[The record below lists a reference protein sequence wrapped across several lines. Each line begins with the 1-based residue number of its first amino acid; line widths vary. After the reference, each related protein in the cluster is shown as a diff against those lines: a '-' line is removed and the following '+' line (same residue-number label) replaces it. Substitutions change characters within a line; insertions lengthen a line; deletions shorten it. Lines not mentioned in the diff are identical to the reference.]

1 MPRRGLLRSD
11 GRLPGF
17 PSPTTKAD
25 SMSLVVIENCDLTF
39 GGRTIFSGLN
49 LRIGEEDRIGLVG
62 RNGSGKSSLLRVLV
76 GQQEV
81 DRGAVRK
88 AGTIRIGYLPQ
99 ELEVG
104 GGKTL
109 LDSVLSSVPGRALLE
124 ETLDLV
130 EHELAEATTEAE
142 QMELSEKLATLHD
155 DLAHFDTN
163 YSPHEAHR
171 ILDGL
176 GFRAGD
182 ATRDLSEFSGGWK
195 MRGVMASLL
204 FQKPDLLLMDEPT
217 NHLDVTTV
225 GWLGDF
231 LKRYR
236 NAMILICH
244 DRDFLNEQ
252 VTRIV
257 SYEAEGVRQYNGNYE
272 DYKRQRAE
280 EAEILERR
288 ASNQAR
294 FREQTERFISRF
306 RAQATKAAAVQSR
319 VKALEKLDDIVL
331 LGSERSLRFRF
342 PPCERAGVDTV
353 TLNDLGHS
361 YGDVKVFEHAEGV
374 VRRGDKVA
382 IIGPNG
388 AGKTTLLKI
397 LAGEMQPASGNFKL
411 GHNVKVGY
419 YAQHVTE
426 KLDLRNS
433 VFDEVWQN
441 SAFDDLTQVRS
452 VLGTFLFSAD
462 DVDKK
467 IGVLSGGEKA
477 RVALARLMVDPGN
490 LLLMDEPTNHL
501 DLESSEALADALATY
516 DGTLIFVSHNRSFVR
531 HLATRIWYVHDGLV
545 EEFPGTM
552 DEFLYHLAQERS
564 RADKQGKSDRQQAK
578 SDLREAKA
586 EQQLARADA
595 KAGKGADG
603 ASAESQPA
611 AQSAA
616 RAATPA
622 SKEDKAR
629 DRARDR
635 EQQKKRRELEKRVAD
650 YEKRIA
656 ELETLQASRS
666 TELSQPDVYADQARY
681 GTLLRGFTEDQKKL
695 EELMLRWEQA
705 QAEVAQLDGAGG

>member
-1 MPRRGLLRSD
+1 
-11 GRLPGF
+11 
-17 PSPTTKAD
+17 
-25 SMSLVVIENCDLTF
+25 MSLVVIENCELSF
-39 GGRTIFSGLN
+39 GGRTIFSDLN

-76 GQQEV
+76 GQQEP

-88 AGTIRIGYLPQ
+88 AGTIRVGYLPQ
-99 ELEVG
+99 ELEVA
-104 GGKTL
+104 GGKSL
-109 LDSVLSSVPGRALLE
+109 IDSILSSVPGRARLE

-155 DLAHFDTN
+155 DLSHFDTN

-182 ATRDLSEFSGGWK
+182 AQRDLSEFSGGWK

-217 NHLDVTTV
+217 NHLDVATV

-288 ASNQAR
+288 AANQAR

-319 VKALEKLDDIVL
+319 VKALEKLDDITL
-331 LGSERSLRFRF
+331 LGTERSLRFRF
-342 PPCERAGVDTV
+342 PPCERAGVDSV
-353 TLNDLGHS
+353 TLDNLGHH
-361 YGDVKVFEHAEGV
+361 YGPVKVFDHADGI

-397 LAGEMQPASGNFKL
+397 LAGEITPAEGGFKL

-426 KLDLRNS
+426 KLDVRRT

-441 SAFDDLTQVRS
+441 SAFDDLTRVRS
-452 VLGTFLFSAD
+452 ILGTFLFSDD

-467 IGVLSGGEKA
+467 IAVLSGGEKA
-477 RVALARLMVDPGN
+477 RVALARLMADPGN
-490 LLLMDEPTNHL
+490 LMLMDEPTNHL
-501 DLESSEALADALATY
+501 DLESSEALAAALSTY

-531 HLATRIWYVHDGLV
+531 HLATRIWHVHDGIV

-552 DEFLYHLAQERS
+552 DEFLYHLAQQRS
-564 RADKQGKSDRQQAK
+564 G
-578 SDLREAKA
+578 A
-586 EQQLARADA
+586 E
-595 KAGKGADG
+595 KAGKAEKAAGKAADKAAAAGKPAAAVAG
-603 ASAESQPA
+603 AS
-611 AQSAA
+611 
-616 RAATPA
+616 TPA
-622 SKEDKAR
+622 TTAPIKSATKPVTKEDKAR
-629 DRARDR
+629 ERAKDKEAQKARRD
-635 EQQKKRRELEKRVAD
+635 LEKRVQD
-650 YEKRIA
+650 HEKRIA
-656 ELETLQASRS
+656 ELEAEQAARS
-666 TELSQPDVYADQARY
+666 AQLSDPDAYADQQRY
-681 GTLLRGFTEDQKKL
+681 GTLVSAYTEDQKKL
-695 EELMLRWEQA
+695 EELMLRWEQG
-705 QAEVAQLDGAGG
+705 QAELAKLDA

>member
-1 MPRRGLLRSD
+1 
-11 GRLPGF
+11 
-17 PSPTTKAD
+17 
-25 SMSLVVIENCDLTF
+25 MSLVVLENCDLSF
-39 GGRTIFSGLN
+39 GGRTIFTGLN
-49 LRIGEEDRIGLVG
+49 LRLGEEDRIGLVG
-62 RNGSGKSSLLRVLV
+62 RNGSGKSSLMRVLV
-76 GQQEV
+76 GQQEL
-81 DRGAVRK
+81 DRGSVRK
-88 AGTIRIGYLPQ
+88 AGAMRIGYLPQ
-99 ELEVG
+99 EVEVHG
-104 GGKTL
+104 GRTL
-109 LDSVLSSVPGRALLE
+109 LESVLSSVPGRAALE
-124 ETLDLV
+124 DTLEVV
-130 EHELAEATTEAE
+130 EHELAEATTESE
-142 QMELSEKLATLHD
+142 QMELAEKLATLHD

-182 ATRDLSEFSGGWK
+182 AGRDLSEFSGGWK

-225 GWLGDF
+225 GWLADF

-257 SYEAEGVRQYNGNYE
+257 SYEPEGVRQYNGNYE

-288 ASNQAR
+288 LANQQR
-294 FREQTERFISRF
+294 FREQTERFITRF
-306 RAQATKAAAVQSR
+306 RAQANKAAAVQSR
-319 VKALEKLDDIVL
+319 VKKLEKLEDITL
-331 LGSERSLRFRF
+331 LGSDKTMRFRF
-342 PPCERAGVDTV
+342 PPCERAGTDTV
-353 TLNDLGHS
+353 VLDGLGHR
-361 YGDVKVFEHAEGV
+361 YGDVRVFEHADGI

-388 AGKTTLLKI
+388 AGKTTLLRI
-397 LAGEMQPASGNFKL
+397 LAGEIRPAAGGFKL

-426 KLDLRNS
+426 KLDVRNS
-433 VFDEVWQN
+433 IFDEVWQN
-441 SAFDDLTQVRS
+441 SAYDDLTQVRS
-452 VLGTFLFSAD
+452 VLGTFLFSDD

-501 DLESSEALADALATY
+501 DLESSEALAEALETY

-531 HLATRIWYVHDGLV
+531 HLATRIWYVHEGVV

-564 RADKQGKSDRQQAK
+564 RAEKAPRGGG
-578 SDLREAKA
+578 EGAKA
-586 EQQLARADA
+586 AAQE
-595 KAGKGADG
+595 KAGKVAKSGPVEAPPPG
-603 ASAESQPA
+603 ASPGP
-611 AQSAA
+611 SA
-616 RAATPA
+616 PA
-622 SKEDKAR
+622 SKED
-629 DRARDR
+629 RARER
-635 EQQKKRRELEKRVAD
+635 QKDKDLQRKRRDLEKRVAD

-656 ELETLQASRS
+656 ELESQQAARS
-666 TELSQPDVYADQARY
+666 GELSQPEVYADQQRY
-681 GTLLRGFTEDQKKL
+681 GTLLKGFTEDQKKL

-705 QAEVAQLDGAGG
+705 QAELVALDG

>member
-1 MPRRGLLRSD
+1 
-11 GRLPGF
+11 
-17 PSPTTKAD
+17 
-25 SMSLVVIENCDLTF
+25 MSLVVIENCDLLF
-39 GGRTIFSGLN
+39 GARPIFTDLN
-49 LRIGEEDRIGLVG
+49 LRIGEEDRIGLIG

-81 DRGAVRK
+81 DRGAVRR
-88 AGTIRIGYLPQ
+88 AGTIRVGYLPQ
-99 ELEVG
+99 ELEVA

-109 LDSVLSSVPGRALLE
+109 LDSVLSSVPGRARLE
-124 ETLDLV
+124 ETLELV
-130 EHELAEATTEAE
+130 EHELAEATTVEE

-155 DLAHFDTN
+155 DLSHFDTN

-176 GFRAGD
+176 GFKTGD

-225 GWLGDF
+225 GWLADF

-236 NAMILICH
+236 NALILICH

-252 VTRIV
+252 ISRIV
-257 SYEAEGVRQYNGNYE
+257 SYEPEGVRQYSGNYE

-288 ASNQAR
+288 AANQAR
-294 FREQTERFISRF
+294 IREQTERFITRF
-306 RAQATKAAAVQSR
+306 RAQANKAAAVQSR
-319 VKALEKLDDIVL
+319 VKTLAKMDDITL
-331 LGSERSLRFRF
+331 LTTEKSLRFKF

-353 TLNDLGHS
+353 QLQDLGHS
-361 YGDVKVFEHAEGV
+361 YGSHEVFQHADGI

-388 AGKTTLLKI
+388 AGKTTLLRI
-397 LAGEMQPASGNFKL
+397 LAGEIPAATGSFKL

-426 KLDLRNS
+426 KLDVRNTI
-433 VFDEVWQN
+433 FDEVWQN
-441 SAFDDLTQVRS
+441 SAVPEITQVRN
-452 VLGTFLFSAD
+452 VLGTFLFSDD

-467 IGVLSGGEKA
+467 IAVLSGGEKA

-501 DLESSEALADALATY
+501 DLESSEALAEALETY
-516 DGTLIFVSHNRSFVR
+516 DGTLVFVSHNRSFVR
-531 HLATRIWYVHDGLV
+531 HLATRVWYVHDGMV

-552 DEFLYHLAQERS
+552 DEFLYHLAQQRS
-564 RADKQGKSDRQQAK
+564 RAEKAERGVKA
-578 SDLREAKA
+578 EAKA
-586 EQQLARADA
+586 ERAEAAASA
-595 KAGKGADG
+595 KAAAASNGGAT
-603 ASAESQPA
+603 AAAKPQVAAPA
-611 AQSAA
+611 
-616 RAATPA
+616 T
-622 SKEDKAR
+622 KEDRAR
-629 DRARDR
+629 DRARER
-635 EQQKKRRELEKRVAD
+635 ELQNKRRAIEKKVQD

-656 ELETLQASRS
+656 DLETLQAGRS
-666 TELSQPDVYADQARY
+666 TELSQPDVYADQAKY
-681 GTLLRGFTEDQKKL
+681 GSLLSAYTEDQKKL

-705 QAEVAQLDGAGG
+705 QAELGDAK

>member
-1 MPRRGLLRSD
+1 
-11 GRLPGF
+11 
-17 PSPTTKAD
+17 
-25 SMSLVVIENCDLTF
+25 MSLVVIENCDLTF

-88 AGTIRIGYLPQ
+88 AGTIRVGYLPQ

-155 DLAHFDTN
+155 DLSHFDTN

-176 GFRAGD
+176 GFKTGD
-182 ATRDLSEFSGGWK
+182 ASRDLSEFSGGWK

-225 GWLGDF
+225 GWLADF

-236 NAMILICH
+236 NALILICH

-252 VTRIV
+252 ISRIV
-257 SYEAEGVRQYNGNYE
+257 SYEVEGVRQYGGNYE

-288 ASNQAR
+288 AANQAR

-331 LGSERSLRFRF
+331 QGSERSLRFRF
-342 PPCERAGVDTV
+342 PPSERAGVDTV
-353 TLNDLGHS
+353 TLNDLGHA
-361 YGDVKVFEHAEGV
+361 YGSVKVFEHAEGV
-374 VRRGDKVA
+374 VRRGEKVA

-397 LAGEMQPASGNFKL
+397 LAGEMQPVRGDFKL

-426 KLDLRNS
+426 RLDVRNS
-433 VFDEVWQN
+433 VFDEVWHN

-501 DLESSEALADALATY
+501 DLESSESLADALATY

-531 HLATRIWYVHDGLV
+531 HLATRIWYVHDGVV

-552 DEFLYHLAQERS
+552 DEFLYHLAQERT
-564 RADKQGKSDRQQAK
+564 RAEKQGRSD
-578 SDLREAKA
+578 
-586 EQQLARADA
+586 RADA
-595 KAGKGADG
+595 KAERQQAKTDGIEATQQAARDAGSGAAVAK
-603 ASAESQPA
+603 ASGPAVAKVAVPRPA
-611 AQSAA
+611 A
-616 RAATPA
+616 PL

-629 DRARDR
+629 DRAKDR
-635 EQQKKRRELEKRVAD
+635 EQQKKRRDLEKRVAD

-666 TELSQPDVYADQARY
+666 TELSQPEIYADQDRY

-705 QAEVAQLDGAGG
+705 QAEFAAIDA

>member
-1 MPRRGLLRSD
+1 
-11 GRLPGF
+11 
-17 PSPTTKAD
+17 
-25 SMSLVVIENCDLTF
+25 MSLVVIENCDLLF
-39 GGRTIFSGLN
+39 GARPIFSDLN
-49 LRIGEEDRIGLVG
+49 LRIGEEDRIGLIG

-76 GQQEV
+76 GQQEI
-81 DRGAVRK
+81 DRGAVRR
-88 AGTIRIGYLPQ
+88 AGTIRVGYLPQ
-99 ELEVG
+99 ELEVA

-109 LDSVLSSVPGRALLE
+109 LDSVLSSVPGRARLE
-124 ETLDLV
+124 ETLELV
-130 EHELAEATTEAE
+130 EHELAEATTEDE

-155 DLAHFDTN
+155 DLSHFDTN

-176 GFRAGD
+176 GFKTGD

-225 GWLGDF
+225 GWLADF

-252 VTRIV
+252 VSRIV
-257 SYEAEGVRQYNGNYE
+257 SYEPEGVRQYSGNYE
-272 DYKRQRAE
+272 DYKRQRSE

-288 ASNQAR
+288 AVNQAR
-294 FREQTERFISRF
+294 IREQTERFITRF
-306 RAQATKAAAVQSR
+306 RAQANKAAAVQSR
-319 VKALEKLDDIVL
+319 VKTLEKMEDVTL
-331 LGSERSLRFRF
+331 LTTEKSLRFKF
-342 PPCERAGVDTV
+342 PPCERAGIDTV
-353 TLNDLGHS
+353 IVNDLGHS
-361 YGDVKVFEHAEGV
+361 YGSHKVFEHAEGV

-388 AGKTTLLKI
+388 AGKTTLLRI
-397 LAGEMQPASGNFKL
+397 LAGEIPATSGSFKL

-426 KLDLRNS
+426 KLDLRNTI
-433 VFDEVWQN
+433 FDEVWQN
-441 SAFDDLTQVRS
+441 CAVPDVTQVRN
-452 VLGTFLFSAD
+452 VLGTFLFSND

-467 IGVLSGGEKA
+467 IAVLSGGEKA

-501 DLESSEALADALATY
+501 DLESSEALAEALETY
-516 DGTLIFVSHNRSFVR
+516 DGTLVFVSHNRSFVR
-531 HLATRIWYVHDGLV
+531 HLATRVWYVHDNVV

-552 DEFLYHLAQERS
+552 DEFLYHLAQQRSRTEKTERS
-564 RADKQGKSDRQQAK
+564 GRA
-578 SDLREAKA
+578 E
-586 EQQLARADA
+586 ARAEKAAA
-595 KAGKGADG
+595 KVEAARIGAGKDG
-603 ASAESQPA
+603 KTTLVAQAPRAPVA
-611 AQSAA
+611 AQS
-616 RAATPA
+616 
-622 SKEDKAR
+622 KEDRSR
-629 DRARDR
+629 DRAR
-635 EQQKKRRELEKRVAD
+635 ERELQNRRRGAEKKVQD

-656 ELETLQASRS
+656 ELETLQAGRS
-666 TELSQPDVYADQARY
+666 ADLSQPDVYADQAKY
-681 GTLLRGFTEDQKKL
+681 GALLSSYTEDQKKL

-705 QAEVAQLDGAGG
+705 QAELAGVT

>member
-1 MPRRGLLRSD
+1 
-11 GRLPGF
+11 
-17 PSPTTKAD
+17 
-25 SMSLVVIENCDLTF
+25 MSLVVMEDCELAF
-39 GGRTIFSGLN
+39 GGRSIFSGLN

-76 GQQEV
+76 GQQEM
-81 DRGAVRK
+81 DRGAVRR
-88 AGTIRIGYLPQ
+88 AGAIRIGYLPQ
-99 ELEVG
+99 ELEVAG
-104 GGKTL
+104 GRSL
-109 LDSVLSSVPGRALLE
+109 VDSVLSSVPGRAALE
-124 ETLDLV
+124 STLELV

-142 QMELSEKLATLHD
+142 QMELAEKLATLHD
-155 DLAHFDTN
+155 DVAHFDSN

-176 GFRAGD
+176 GFRSGD
-182 ATRDLSEFSGGWK
+182 ATRDLGEFSGGWK
-195 MRGVMASLL
+195 MRAVMASLL

-225 GWLGDF
+225 GWLADF
-231 LKRYR
+231 LRRYR

-257 SYEAEGVRQYNGNYE
+257 SYEPEGVRQYSGNYE

-288 ASNQAR
+288 AVNQQR
-294 FREQTERFISRF
+294 LRDQTERFIARF
-306 RAQATKAAAVQSR
+306 RAQANKAAAVQSR
-319 VKALEKLDDIVL
+319 VKMLGKLEDVNL
-331 LGSERSLRFRF
+331 LGSERTLRFRF
-342 PPCERAGVDTV
+342 PPCQRAGVDTV
-353 TLNDLGHS
+353 ILGDLGHR
-361 YGDVKVFEHAEGV
+361 YGEIDVFEHAEGI

-388 AGKTTLLKI
+388 AGKTTLLRI
-397 LAGEMQPASGNFKL
+397 LAGEIAPAAGGFRL

-426 KLDLRNS
+426 RLDLRNS

-441 SAFDDLTQVRS
+441 SAYDDLTQVRN
-452 VLGTFLFSAD
+452 VLGTFLFSDD

-467 IGVLSGGEKA
+467 IAVLSGGEKA

-501 DLESSEALADALATY
+501 DLESSEALAEALATY

-531 HLATRIWYVHDGLV
+531 HLATRVWYVHEHVV

-552 DEFLYHLAQERS
+552 DEFLYHLAQQRS
-564 RADKQGKSDRQQAK
+564 GAEKTARA
-578 SDLREAKA
+578 EAKA
-586 EQQLARADA
+586 EKAEA
-595 KAGKGADG
+595 KAGKAAANAGKAAATAVKTGAKGDRQ
-603 ASAESQPA
+603 AANADTQLRKLEAPSAMPPA
-611 AQSAA
+611 AAPVDPRGA
-616 RAATPA
+616 
-622 SKEDKAR
+622 KDEKAR
-629 DRARDR
+629 ERAKDR
-635 EQQKKRRELEKRVAD
+635 EAQRTLRDLEKRVQE
-650 YEKRIA
+650 YEARIA
-656 ELETLQASRS
+656 EIETLQAGRS
-666 TELSQPDVYADQARY
+666 NELSQPEIYADQQRY
-681 GTLLRGFTEDQKKL
+681 GSLLSAYTEDQKKL

-705 QAEVAQLDGAGG
+705 QASLAEIRG

>member
-1 MPRRGLLRSD
+1 
-11 GRLPGF
+11 
-17 PSPTTKAD
+17 
-25 SMSLVVIENCDLTF
+25 MSLVVIENCELSF
-39 GGRTIFSGLN
+39 GGRTIFSDLN
-49 LRIGEEDRIGLVG
+49 LRIGEEDRIGLIG

-76 GQQEV
+76 GQQEP
-81 DRGAVRK
+81 DRGSVRK
-88 AGTIRIGYLPQ
+88 AGTIRVGYLPQ
-99 ELEVG
+99 ELEVAG
-104 GGKTL
+104 GRTL
-109 LDSVLSSVPGRALLE
+109 LDSILSSVPGRARLE

-155 DLAHFDTN
+155 DLSHFDTN

-182 ATRDLSEFSGGWK
+182 AQRDLSEFSGGWK

-217 NHLDVTTV
+217 NHLDVATV

-236 NAMILICH
+236 NALILICH

-252 VTRIV
+252 VSRIV
-257 SYEAEGVRQYNGNYE
+257 SYEPEGVRQYSGNYE

-288 ASNQAR
+288 AANQAR
-294 FREQTERFISRF
+294 LREQTERFIQRF
-306 RAQATKAAAVQSR
+306 RAQANKAAAVQSR
-319 VKALEKLDDIVL
+319 VKQLEKLEDVAL

-342 PPCERAGVDTV
+342 PPCDRAGVDTV
-353 TLNDLGHS
+353 QLQDLGHR
-361 YGDVKVFEHAEGV
+361 YGDVRVFEHADGI

-397 LAGEMQPASGNFKL
+397 LAGEIAPASGGFKL

-426 KLDLRNS
+426 KLDVRRTI
-433 VFDEVWQN
+433 FDEVWQN
-441 SAFDDLTQVRS
+441 SALDDLTRVRS
-452 VLGTFLFSAD
+452 VLGTFLFSDD

-490 LLLMDEPTNHL
+490 LMMMDEPTNHL
-501 DLESSEALADALATY
+501 DLESSEALAEALSTY

-531 HLATRIWYVHDGLV
+531 RLATRIWHVHDGVV

-552 DEFLYHLAQERS
+552 DEFLYHLSQQRS
-564 RADKQGKSDRQQAK
+564 GADK
-578 SDLREAKA
+578 
-586 EQQLARADA
+586 
-595 KAGKGADG
+595 
-603 ASAESQPA
+603 
-611 AQSAA
+611 AA
-616 RAATPA
+616 RAEKAERSAKGAGAAIAASTPA
-622 SKEDKAR
+622 VAPATGGSEGSPVRAASPE
-629 DRARDR
+629 DRAREKARSR
-635 EQQKKRRELEKRVAD
+635 ESQKQRRELEKRVQD

-656 ELETLQASRS
+656 ELETEQAARS
-666 TELSQPDVYADQARY
+666 ADLSHPDVYADRERY
-681 GTLLRGFTEDQKKL
+681 GSLVSSYAEDQKKL
-695 EELMLRWEQA
+695 EELMMRWEQA
-705 QAEVAQLDGAGG
+705 QASLAALDS

>member
-1 MPRRGLLRSD
+1 
-11 GRLPGF
+11 
-17 PSPTTKAD
+17 
-25 SMSLVVIENCDLTF
+25 MSLVVLENSELTF
-39 GGRTIFSGLN
+39 GGRSIYSNLN

-62 RNGSGKSSLLRVLV
+62 RNGSGKSSLLRVIV
-76 GQQEV
+76 GQQEP
-81 DRGAVRK
+81 DRGALRR

-99 ELEVG
+99 ELEVA

-109 LDSVLSSVPGRALLE
+109 LDSVLSSVPGRARLE
-124 ETLDLV
+124 ETLDVV

-155 DLAHFDTN
+155 DLSHFDTN

-176 GFRAGD
+176 GFRTAD
-182 ATRDLSEFSGGWK
+182 ASRDLSEFSGGWK

-225 GWLGDF
+225 GWLADF

-252 VTRIV
+252 VSRIV
-257 SYEAEGVRQYNGNYE
+257 SYEVEGVRQYAGNYE

-288 ASNQAR
+288 AVNQQR
-294 FREQTERFISRF
+294 IREQTERFITRF
-306 RAQATKAAAVQSR
+306 RAQANKAAAVQSR
-319 VKALEKLDDIVL
+319 VKKLEKLEDVVL

-342 PPCERAGVDTV
+342 PPCERAGTDTV
-353 TLNDLGHS
+353 LLEGLGHR
-361 YGDVKVFEHAEGV
+361 YGDVKVFEDAEGI

-388 AGKTTLLKI
+388 AGKTTLLRI
-397 LAGEMQPASGNFKL
+397 LAGEIAPAKGSFRL

-426 KLDLRNS
+426 RLDLRNS
-433 VFDEVWQN
+433 IFDEVWQN
-441 SAFDDLTQVRS
+441 TAYDDLTQVRN
-452 VLGTFLFSAD
+452 VLGTFLFSDD

-467 IGVLSGGEKA
+467 ISVLSGGEKA

-501 DLESSEALADALATY
+501 DLESSEALAAALGTY

-531 HLATRIWYVHDGLV
+531 HLATRIWYVHDNVV

-552 DEFLYHLAQERS
+552 DEFLYHLAEQ
-564 RADKQGKSDRQQAK
+564 RAAAEKAAT
-578 SDLREAKA
+578 REAREEKRQSK
-586 EQQLARADA
+586 ETKESARNAA
-595 KAGKGADG
+595 PGAPPVSG
-603 ASAESQPA
+603 APPPA
-611 AQSAA
+611 AP
-616 RAATPA
+616 R

-629 DRARDR
+629 DRASDR
-635 EQQKKRRELEKRVAD
+635 ESQRKRRDLEKRIQD

-656 ELETLQASRS
+656 ELETRQGTRS
-666 TELSQPDVYADQARY
+666 AELSQPDVYADKDRY
-681 GTLLRGFTEDQKKL
+681 GSLLSSFTEDQKKL

-705 QAEVAQLDGAGG
+705 QAELAGSPG

>member
-1 MPRRGLLRSD
+1 
-11 GRLPGF
+11 
-17 PSPTTKAD
+17 
-25 SMSLVVIENCDLTF
+25 MSLVVIENCDLLF
-39 GGRTIFSGLN
+39 GARPIFQDLN
-49 LRIGEEDRIGLVG
+49 LRIGEEDRIGLIG

-76 GQQEV
+76 GQQEI
-81 DRGAVRK
+81 DRGAVRR
-88 AGTIRIGYLPQ
+88 AGTIRVGYLPQ
-99 ELEVG
+99 ELEVA

-109 LDSVLSSVPGRALLE
+109 LDSILSSVPGRARLE
-124 ETLDLV
+124 ETLELV
-130 EHELAEATTEAE
+130 EHELAEATSVDE

-155 DLAHFDTN
+155 DLSHFDTN

-176 GFRAGD
+176 GFKAGD
-182 ATRDLSEFSGGWK
+182 ATRDLAEFSGGWK

-225 GWLGDF
+225 GWLADF

-252 VTRIV
+252 VSRIV
-257 SYEAEGVRQYNGNYE
+257 SYEPEGVRQYSGNYE

-288 ASNQAR
+288 AANQQR
-294 FREQTERFISRF
+294 IREQTERFITRF
-306 RAQATKAAAVQSR
+306 RAQANKAAAVQSR
-319 VKALEKLDDIVL
+319 VKALEKLEDVTL
-331 LGSERSLRFRF
+331 LQSEKSLRFKF

-353 TLNDLGHS
+353 QLQGLGHS
-361 YGDVKVFEHAEGV
+361 YGPVRVFENAEGI

-388 AGKTTLLKI
+388 AGKTTLLRI
-397 LAGEMQPASGNFKL
+397 LAGEIAPAAGSFKL

-433 VFDEVWQN
+433 IFDEVWQN
-441 SAFDDLTQVRS
+441 SAYDDLTQVRN
-452 VLGTFLFSAD
+452 VLGTFLFSDD

-467 IGVLSGGEKA
+467 ISVLSGGEKA

-501 DLESSEALADALATY
+501 DLESSEALAEALETY
-516 DGTLIFVSHNRSFVR
+516 DGTLVFVSHNRSFVR
-531 HLATRIWYVHDGLV
+531 HLATRVWYVHDGVV

-552 DEFLYHLAQERS
+552 DEFLYHLAQQRS
-564 RADKQGKSDRQQAK
+564 RAEKGDKSDR
-578 SDLREAKA
+578 SGG
-586 EQQLARADA
+586 LAPG
-595 KAGKGADG
+595 KAGAQANGSPA
-603 ASAESQPA
+603 ASAVASAKGLAASKPA
-611 AQSAA
+611 TDAP
-616 RAATPA
+616 RAAAPP
-622 SKEDKAR
+622 SKE

-635 EQQKKRRELEKRVAD
+635 AKEREAQNRRRALEKKVQD

-656 ELETLQASRS
+656 ELETQQTGRS
-666 TELSQPDVYADQARY
+666 TELSQPEVYADQSKY
-681 GTLLRGFTEDQKKL
+681 GSLLSAYTEDQKKL

-705 QAEVAQLDGAGG
+705 QAELADVK

>member
-1 MPRRGLLRSD
+1 
-11 GRLPGF
+11 
-17 PSPTTKAD
+17 
-25 SMSLVVIENCDLTF
+25 MSLVVLENCELNF
-39 GGRTIFSGLN
+39 GGRSIFENLS

-62 RNGSGKSSLLRVLV
+62 RNGTGKSSLLRVLV
-76 GQQEV
+76 GQQEI
-81 DRGAVRK
+81 DRGQLRR
-88 AGTIRIGYLPQ
+88 AGAIRIGYLPQ
-99 ELEVG
+99 ELEVAG
-104 GGKTL
+104 GRTL
-109 LDSVLSSVPGRALLE
+109 IDSVLSSVPGRARLE

-142 QMELSEKLATLHD
+142 QMELAEKLATLHD

-176 GFRAGD
+176 GFGTTD
-182 ATRDLSEFSGGWK
+182 ASRDLSEFSGGWK
-195 MRGVMASLL
+195 MRAVLASLL

-225 GWLGDF
+225 GWLTDF

-257 SYEAEGVRQYNGNYE
+257 SYEVEGVRQYSGNYE

-288 ASNQAR
+288 AVNQAR
-294 FREQTERFISRF
+294 IREQTERFISRF
-306 RAQATKAAAVQSR
+306 RAQANKAAAVQSR
-319 VKALEKLDDIVL
+319 VKMLARLEDVALQ
-331 LGSERSLRFRF
+331 GSERSLRFRF
-342 PPCERAGVDTV
+342 PPCERAGIDTAQ
-353 TLNDLGHS
+353 LSDLGHH
-361 YGDVKVFEHAEGV
+361 YGEVKVFDHAEAV

-388 AGKTTLLKI
+388 AGKTTLLRI
-397 LAGEMQPASGNFKL
+397 LASEIAPASGSFRL

-426 KLDLRNS
+426 RLDLRNS

-441 SAFDDLTQVRS
+441 SAYDDLTQVRS
-452 VLGTFLFSAD
+452 VLGTFLFSDD

-467 IGVLSGGEKA
+467 IAVLSGGEKA

-501 DLESSEALADALATY
+501 DLESSEALAEALQTY

-531 HLATRIWYVHDGLV
+531 HLATRVWYLHDGLV

-552 DEFLYHLAQERS
+552 DEFLYHLAQQRS
-564 RADKQGKSDRQQAK
+564 RQEKLDKSARSEA
-578 SDLREAKA
+578 REAKA
-586 EQQLARADA
+586 E
-595 KAGKGADG
+595 KANAVPPP
-603 ASAESQPA
+603 ATAAEPVKPLS
-611 AQSAA
+611 
-616 RAATPA
+616 R
-622 SKEDKAR
+622 EERAR
-629 DRARDR
+629 DRAKDR
-635 EQQKKRRELEKRVAD
+635 EAQKQRRDLEKRVQD

-656 ELETLQASRS
+656 ELEALQAGRS
-666 TELSQPDVYADQARY
+666 GDLSQPDVYADQQRY
-681 GTLLRGFTEDQKKL
+681 GALLSAYTEGQKKL

-705 QAEVAQLDGAGG
+705 QAEFGKSPG

>member
-1 MPRRGLLRSD
+1 
-11 GRLPGF
+11 
-17 PSPTTKAD
+17 
-25 SMSLVVIENCDLTF
+25 MSLVVIENCDLLF
-39 GGRTIFSGLN
+39 GARPIFTDLN
-49 LRIGEEDRIGLVG
+49 LRIGEEDRIGLIG

-76 GQQEV
+76 GQQEI
-81 DRGAVRK
+81 DRGAVRR
-88 AGTIRIGYLPQ
+88 AGTIRVGYLPQ
-99 ELEVG
+99 ELEVA

-109 LDSVLSSVPGRALLE
+109 LDSVLSSVPGRARLE

-130 EHELAEATTEAE
+130 EHELAEATTVEE

-155 DLAHFDTN
+155 DLSHFDTN

-176 GFRAGD
+176 GFKTGD
-182 ATRDLSEFSGGWK
+182 ATRDLNEFSGGWK

-225 GWLGDF
+225 GWLADF

-236 NAMILICH
+236 NALILICH

-252 VTRIV
+252 ISRIV
-257 SYEAEGVRQYNGNYE
+257 SYEPEGVRQYSGNYE

-288 ASNQAR
+288 AANQAR
-294 FREQTERFISRF
+294 IREQTERFITRF
-306 RAQATKAAAVQSR
+306 RAQANKAAAVQSR
-319 VKALEKLDDIVL
+319 VKTLAKMDDITL
-331 LGSERSLRFRF
+331 LTTEKSLRFKF

-353 TLNDLGHS
+353 QLQDLGHR
-361 YGDVKVFEHAEGV
+361 YGSHEVFQHADGI

-388 AGKTTLLKI
+388 AGKTTLLRI
-397 LAGEMQPASGNFKL
+397 LAGEIPAADGSFKL

-426 KLDLRNS
+426 KLDVRNTI
-433 VFDEVWQN
+433 FDEVWQN
-441 SAFDDLTQVRS
+441 SAVPEITQVRN
-452 VLGTFLFSAD
+452 VLGTFLFSDD

-467 IGVLSGGEKA
+467 IAVLSGGEKA

-501 DLESSEALADALATY
+501 DLESSEALAEALETY
-516 DGTLIFVSHNRSFVR
+516 DGTLVFVSHNRSFVR
-531 HLATRIWYVHDGLV
+531 HLATRVWYVHDGVV

-552 DEFLYHLAQERS
+552 DEFLYHLAQQRS
-564 RADKQGKSDRQQAK
+564 RTEKAERGVKA
-578 SDLREAKA
+578 EAKA
-586 EQQLARADA
+586 ERAEAAASA
-595 KAGKGADG
+595 KAAAASNGG
-603 ASAESQPA
+603 ASAAAKPQAAAPVAAPA
-611 AQSAA
+611 
-616 RAATPA
+616 T
-622 SKEDKAR
+622 KE

-635 EQQKKRRELEKRVAD
+635 AKERELQNRRRAIEKKVQD

-656 ELETLQASRS
+656 ELETLQAGRS
-666 TELSQPDVYADQARY
+666 TELSQPDVYADQGKY
-681 GTLLRGFTEDQKKL
+681 GSLLSAYTEDQKKL

-705 QAEVAQLDGAGG
+705 QAELGDAK